1 MKRSTSFAIFTMS
14 TLSFVASVT
23 TLGIVAFGA
32 KKMQEELD
40 EVKDKTNGTVR
51 KLKQALN
58 NLDF

>member
-14 TLSFVASVT
+14 TLSFIASVT
-23 TLGIVAFGA
+23 TLGVVAFGA

-40 EVKDKTNGTVR
+40 EVKNKTNGTVK